1 MVCVGVL
8 EKGHQ
13 TLNDESCIQCWNPIV
28 LNSLCADLTSVL
40 LDVRVK
46 NSSLEVNLLLLNFD
60 IYLRSLEWV
69 VISEVNIH
77 NESSTLVRSIRL
89 NKCKLDDMYYRS
101 KDCSVPVSKT
111 FSNDFN

>member
-8 EKGHQ
+8 KKGHQ
-13 TLNDESCIQCWNPIV
+13 TLNDESCIKCWNPIV

-89 NKCKLDDMYYRS
+89 NMGKLDDMYYRS

-111 FSNDFN
+111 FSNNFN